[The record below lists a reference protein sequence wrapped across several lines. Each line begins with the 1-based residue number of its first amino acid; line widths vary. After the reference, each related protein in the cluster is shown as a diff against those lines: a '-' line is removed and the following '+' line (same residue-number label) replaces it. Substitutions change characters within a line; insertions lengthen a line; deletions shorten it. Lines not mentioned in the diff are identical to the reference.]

1 MVGHGFLVF
10 VSALTIGESSF
21 VPSPVGGLSLNCTP
35 NSQHFLSCTRDQ
47 ATVGLWSFRS
57 PCSDLAE
64 TMEGAAS
71 SPAWTGC
78 RQRYN
83 LSSGTRLTESV
94 NEAFGK
100 ACAYLPQPFAA
111 YTLAELGSPEFSRHL
126 HHSYVRMLLPFLTD
140 EGTEVWSSQKTHP
153 GVM

>member
-1 MVGHGFLVF
+1 MGRHFPAGHYPPPPSVLFPQVKALLISRTTRKQLIHRGLPLPIYLVM
-10 VSALTIGESSF
+10 AGD
-21 VPSPVGGLSLNCTP
+21 GSLCP
-35 NSQHFLSCTRDQ
+35 
-47 ATVGLWSFRS
+47 
-57 PCSDLAE
+57 
-64 TMEGAAS
+64 
-71 SPAWTGC
+71 
-78 RQRYN
+78 

-111 YTLAELGSPEFSRHL
+111 CTLAELGSPEFSRHL